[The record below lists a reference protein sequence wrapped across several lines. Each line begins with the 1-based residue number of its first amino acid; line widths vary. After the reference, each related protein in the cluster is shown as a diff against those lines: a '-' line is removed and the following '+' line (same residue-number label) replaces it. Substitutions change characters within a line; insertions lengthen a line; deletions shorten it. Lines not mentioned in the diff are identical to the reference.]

1 MLVLYFK
8 AYMPHNP
15 PRRTTSDNSHGIN
28 KFWIGN
34 SGKVNEVDITMKVKR
49 GDYFNSP
56 QDSIHKFQNKPEE
69 SISKVRTIKILV

>member
-1 MLVLYFK
+1 MGL
-8 AYMPHNP
+8 
-15 PRRTTSDNSHGIN
+15 T
-28 KFWIGN
+28 N
-34 SGKVNEVDITMKVKR
+34 SGLEIAEKLDEVDITTKVKR